1 MKTMVIAISGYSG
14 AGKSTVV
21 SRLSRTFNC
30 AALFFDDY
38 ASRKDFPNDLASWL
52 RDGGDP
58 NDITTPL
65 FYNHL
70 IKLISGQ
77 PIELVKRNGWAE
89 EYGIIHTEGE
99 IQIIMPSPLII
110 VEEPFGRERQE
121 LKHLIDFVIYLD
133 IEPEIALGRRIHDL
147 IQYLRNDSEVLVNLL
162 DHFLF
167 DYLYQ
172 GVKDMY
178 SEIGKRVKANSNLII
193 NANRNIDDI
202 VLEIS
207 ELIRRKKGL

>member
-1 MKTMVIAISGYSG
+1 LRSS
-14 AGKSTVV
+14 
-21 SRLSRTFNC
+21 F
-30 AALFFDDY
+30 FFDDY
-38 ASRKDFPNDLASWL
+38 ASQKDFPNDLNSWL

-58 NDITTPL
+58 NDIATPL
-65 FYNHL
+65 FHNHL
-70 IKLISGQ
+70 IKLINGQ

-89 EYGIIHTEGE
+89 EYGLSHTEGE
-99 IQIIMPSPLII
+99 VQIIMPSPLII
-110 VEEPFGRERQE
+110 VEEPFGRKRQE

-147 IQYLRNDSEVLVNLL
+147 IQYLRNDSEVIINLL

-178 SEIGKRVKANSNLII
+178 IEIGKKVKVNSNLII

>member
-1 MKTMVIAISGYSG
+1 
-14 AGKSTVV
+14 
-21 SRLSRTFNC
+21 
-30 AALFFDDY
+30 
-38 ASRKDFPNDLASWL
+38 
-52 RDGGDP
+52 
-58 NDITTPL
+58 
-65 FYNHL
+65 
-70 IKLISGQ
+70 
-77 PIELVKRNGWAE
+77 
-89 EYGIIHTEGE
+89 
-99 IQIIMPSPLII
+99 MPSPLII
-110 VEEPFGRERQE
+110 VEEPFGRKRQE

-147 IQYLRNDSEVLVNLL
+147 IQYLRNDSEVIINLL

-178 SEIGKRVKANSNLII
+178 IEIGKKVKVNSNLII